1 MWRVESGVLKA
12 QGLQIC
18 HCEEATGRRG
28 NLGKAVAI
36 SPEVPCHPT
45 MSCEIA
51 TGAKRPRNDTSGG
64 AVVHQRPPAVELSCT
79 RRSLSAAT
87 PHILAFTV
95 LSLTCTDR
103 QHSAGRGM
111 PLPYNGVCDQR
122 ECLPEIAT
130 GAKRPRNDK
139 PSAFAVLLTACLL
152 HQCSAGPGCPLPYSV
167 PMGQCGAGSGMPRPN
182 IFLVITTHSTPL

>member
-1 MWRVESGVLKA
+1 MVLRDCHVGLRPPRNDKPSAFAVLLTACLLHQCSAGSGMPLPYNGVCDQRECL
-12 QGLQIC
+12 
-18 HCEEATGRRG
+18 
-28 NLGKAVAI
+28 
-36 SPEVPCHPT
+36 P
-45 MSCEIA
+45 EIA

-64 AVVHQRPPAVELSCT
+64 AVVHQRPPAIEWLCT

-103 QHSAGRGM
+103 QHSAGSGM

-130 GAKRPRNDK
+130 GAKRPRNDTSGRVRCT
-139 PSAFAVLLTACLL
+139 SALLRLNFPV
-152 HQCSAGPGCPLPYSV
+152 Q
-167 PMGQCGAGSGMPRPN
+167 GAP
-182 IFLVITTHSTPL
+182 